1 MSNLIPNPDV
11 TMSREI
17 RYKCV
22 RSFLEFII
30 LGLIKKKPISGYDVI
45 TYIYDRFQ
53 ILLSPGTVYPT
64 LSALEEQGYITSFN
78 EARKRLYT
86 LTKKGESVI
95 NQMAI
100 EYLRCYVQLDTL
112 CRLLLGSNLT
122 DTTLMV

>member
-1 MSNLIPNPDV
+1 VSNLIPNPDV
-11 TMSREI
+11 TVSREI

>member
-11 TMSREI
+11 TVSREI

>member
-1 MSNLIPNPDV
+1 MVQNLDTN
-11 TMSREI
+11 MSREI
-17 RYKCV
+17 RYRCV
-22 RSFLEFII
+22 RSFLDFII

-64 LSALEEQGYITSFN
+64 LSILEEQGYITSFT

-86 LTKKGESVI
+86 LTKKGENI
-95 NQMAI
+95 LTQMAI
-100 EYLRCYVQLDTL
+100 EYLKCYVQLDTL
-112 CRLLLGSNLT
+112 SRLLLGSNLT

>member
-1 MSNLIPNPDV
+1 MVQNLDTN
-11 TMSREI
+11 MSREI
-17 RYKCV
+17 RYRCV
-22 RSFLEFII
+22 RSFLDFII

-64 LSALEEQGYITSFN
+64 LSILEEQGYITSFT

-86 LTKKGESVI
+86 LTKKGENI
-95 NQMAI
+95 LTQMAI
-100 EYLRCYVQLDTL
+100 EYLKCYVQLDTL
-112 CRLLLGSNLT
+112 SRLLLGSKLT

>member
-1 MSNLIPNPDV
+1 LIPNVDINI
-11 TMSREI
+11 SREI
-17 RYKCV
+17 RYRCV
-22 RSFLEFII
+22 RSFLDFII

-64 LSALEEQGYITSFN
+64 LSTLEEQGYITSFN
-78 EARKRLYT
+78 EARKRLYA
-86 LTKKGESVI
+86 LTKKGESII

-100 EYLRCYVQLDTL
+100 EYLKCYVQLDTL
-112 CRLLLGSNLT
+112 SRLLLGSNLT

>member
-30 LGLIKKKPISGYDVI
+30 LGLIKKKPISGYDII